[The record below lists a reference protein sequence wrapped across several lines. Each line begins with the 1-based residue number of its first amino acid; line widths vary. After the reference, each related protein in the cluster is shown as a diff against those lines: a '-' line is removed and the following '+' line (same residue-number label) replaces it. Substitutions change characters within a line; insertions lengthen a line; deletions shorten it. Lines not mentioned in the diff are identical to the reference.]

1 MKFIKKNPVITV
13 LIILIFIWIFGSLV
27 ITVFEQNNPQG
38 FDKVENSLWWTIVT
52 MTTVG
57 YGDMYPQT
65 LLGRIFAIIIMLSGI
80 SFIAIITGT
89 ISSIFTSKR
98 IMEDR
103 GLEKIQLEKHT
114 IICGWNKNINHI
126 IEELIHKNTN
136 LNIVLINEEP
146 ENEISPI
153 MSKYKNIK
161 YVNGDYALEDI
172 LKNANILKAK
182 HAIILCNYEKYNDD
196 KTIIASLTM
205 KNMNSDIKIIA
216 DLYDKDKVP
225 YLKRANVDTI
235 ILKDEFESNM
245 ISSQISDPGVPETL
259 NTLMNIYKKNSL
271 KSIKIPS
278 EFIGKEFIELKNHL
292 YDKENLLCIGIYN
305 EKENLGFSDFLSS
318 DSSGLD
324 AFIEKKLEKSGHS
337 LDKEHNTHV
346 KLNPK
351 SNYTIKKNEGAIVI
365 S

>member
-103 GLEKIQLEKHT
+103 GLEKITLKQHT
-114 IICGWNKNINHI
+114 ILCGWNKNIQHI
-126 IEELIHKNTN
+126 INELVSQNNN
-136 LNIVLINEEP
+136 LDIVLINEEP
-146 ENEISPI
+146 ETEINAI
-153 MSKYKNIK
+153 ISKHKNIK
-161 YVNGDYALEDI
+161 YVKGDYALEDI
-172 LKNANILKAK
+172 LKNANIEYAK
-182 HAIILCNYEKYNDD
+182 HAIILCDYEKYNDD

-205 KNMNSDIKIIA
+205 KNMNSSVKIIA

-235 ILKDEFESNM
+235 ILKDEFESSM
-245 ISSQISDPGVPETL
+245 INSQISHPGIPATI
-259 NTLMNIYKKNSL
+259 NTLMNVYGNNCLKSVDIPEEFINKKFSELKDYFYKKN
-271 KSIKIPS
+271 KS
-278 EFIGKEFIELKNHL
+278 
-292 YDKENLLCIGIYN
+292 LCIGIYN
-305 EKENLGFSDFLSS
+305 EKENIGFSDFLSS
-318 DSSGLD
+318 DTSGLD
-324 AFIEKKLEKSGHS
+324 AFIEKKLEKTGHS
-337 LDKEHNTHV
+337 LEKENSTHI
-346 KLNPK
+346 KLNPE
-351 SNYTIKKNEGAIVI
+351 NDYIIKKNEGAIII